1 VPDANWEI
9 VTPCVAAARGS
20 AVTALDAPELR
31 VESRVMPNRRSIAF
45 LALVAVVL
53 GACQATASPIATRS
67 PGTTAAGATEG
78 TLAADCAA
86 LHWYDVRSALEST
99 DHYTYGS
106 VDHIVSDPPTAGSVS
121 PPSEAF
127 DRVALGTY
135 LAPDRMREV
144 STWTL
149 AAPAPSGAPFRSLA
163 PLQYPDFIQI
173 GMQGWERIPLAG
185 PLWHPGL
192 RMLDQR
198 GGHVATL
205 LRALAASAPWSVGS
219 PFPTVP
225 NGPTECVLTDDSV
238 TGADGTRF
246 EASLWADPATALPTR
261 LRIDRVGRTGYVS
274 HFEMTIYPTAG
285 ALIEPPAANEMAAGS
300 PGP

>member
-1 VPDANWEI
+1 M
-9 VTPCVAAARGS
+9 RS
-20 AVTALDAPELR
+20 H
-31 VESRVMPNRRSIAF
+31 RSIAF
-45 LALVAVVL
+45 LALVALVL
-53 GACQATASPIATRS
+53 GACQATPSLIAPRS
-67 PGTTAAGATEG
+67 PVTTAATSTEG

-86 LHWYDVRSALEST
+86 LHWYHVRSALEST

-106 VDHIVSDPPTAGSVS
+106 VDHIVSDPLTAGSVA

-127 DRVALGTY
+127 DRVVLGTY

-144 STWTL
+144 SMWT
-149 AAPAPSGAPFRSLA
+149 PVTPVPSGAPFFGLA

-173 GMQGWERIPLAG
+173 GTQGWERIPLAD

-198 GGHVATL
+198 GGHVATIL
-205 LRALAASAPWSVGS
+205 GALAAIAPWSVGR
-219 PFPTVP
+219 PLPTVP
-225 NGPTECVLTDDSV
+225 NGPTECIFTDNSA

-274 HFEMTIYPTAG
+274 HFDMAIYTTAG
-285 ALIEPPAANEMAAGS
+285 APIEPPAAKELAGLPKPS
-300 PGP
+300 SGGRPCARATRPCVA